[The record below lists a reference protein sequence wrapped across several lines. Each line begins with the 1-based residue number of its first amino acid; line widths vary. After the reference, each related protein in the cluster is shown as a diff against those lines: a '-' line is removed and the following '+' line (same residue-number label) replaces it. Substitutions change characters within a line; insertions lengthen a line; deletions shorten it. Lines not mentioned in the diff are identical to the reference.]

1 MSGVLE
7 QSLATID
14 SGVRRVLE
22 GSLAGEP
29 LSVEDACELCRVSG
43 RELQALVLCAD
54 RLRADQAGDLVT
66 YVVNRNV
73 NFTNVCAMSCRF
85 CAFSRTNRSEEGYY
99 LDTDEVVRRVLQA
112 QAYGATEVCIQA
124 GLPPGA
130 QGSVYLDL
138 LEAVKSAAPDIHVHA
153 FSPEEVR
160 YGAGLLGVPV
170 RTYLQELKD
179 RGLGSLPGTSA
190 EVLDDRVRKRLAGAR
205 ISTSEWLEV
214 IRGAHE
220 LGIRTTATLMFGHIE
235 TDLERMRHLDLLRQV
250 QRQTGGFTEFVPL
263 SFVHTEAPLYL
274 KRMLPDVRPGPTGNE
289 VIRLI
294 AIARLMLGATFR
306 NIQTSWV
313 KEGIREAQW
322 LLSCG
327 ANDLGGTLIN
337 ESISTSAGA
346 SHGQLLTPSALRR
359 VIRDAGRQPAE
370 RSTLYDLRRVF
381 SRDGDGDPQELLD
394 QVADVEATFGSY
406 EALTAQAKLARLR
419 TAPKGP
425 RSDVAATGREPTRTR
440 S

>member
-235 TDLERMRHLDLLRQV
+235 TDLERMRHLDLLR
-250 QRQTGGFTEFVPL
+250 
-263 SFVHTEAPLYL
+263 
-274 KRMLPDVRPGPTGNE
+274 
-289 VIRLI
+289 
-294 AIARLMLGATFR
+294 
-306 NIQTSWV
+306 
-313 KEGIREAQW
+313 
-322 LLSCG
+322 
-327 ANDLGGTLIN
+327 
-337 ESISTSAGA
+337 
-346 SHGQLLTPSALRR
+346 
-359 VIRDAGRQPAE
+359 
-370 RSTLYDLRRVF
+370 
-381 SRDGDGDPQELLD
+381 
-394 QVADVEATFGSY
+394 
-406 EALTAQAKLARLR
+406 
-419 TAPKGP
+419 
-425 RSDVAATGREPTRTR
+425 
-440 S
+440 

>member
-1 MSGVLE
+1 M
-7 QSLATID
+7 
-14 SGVRRVLE
+14 
-22 GSLAGEP
+22 
-29 LSVEDACELCRVSG
+29 
-43 RELQALVLCAD
+43 
-54 RLRADQAGDLVT
+54 
-66 YVVNRNV
+66 
-73 NFTNVCAMSCRF
+73 
-85 CAFSRTNRSEEGYY
+85 
-99 LDTDEVVRRVLQA
+99 
-112 QAYGATEVCIQA
+112 
-124 GLPPGA
+124 
-130 QGSVYLDL
+130 
-138 LEAVKSAAPDIHVHA
+138 
-153 FSPEEVR
+153 
-160 YGAGLLGVPV
+160 
-170 RTYLQELKD
+170 
-179 RGLGSLPGTSA
+179 
-190 EVLDDRVRKRLAGAR
+190 
-205 ISTSEWLEV
+205 
-214 IRGAHE
+214 
-220 LGIRTTATLMFGHIE
+220 
-235 TDLERMRHLDLLRQV
+235 